1 MAIDGEPKDGD
12 YVRYV
17 EQLINRGQAAPG
29 QVVAKARDALS
40 GAATARGARSA
51 PGMAPSPGEVVGK
64 TRPTRQEA
72 VKLDTQWGRE
82 PAAAPAGAPSA
93 AVPPMPPAGAAQARN
108 ATLATRASTR
118 RGAFAVTIV
127 ALAIAWQAVRM
138 LFEALRR
145 PGFDPHELVPVA
157 FLAIFAGLLWR
168 AARSQRKRAG
178 QPLASLPPLTT
189 ISKNGPGN
197 TGR

>member
-29 QVVAKARDALS
+29 QVVAKTRDPLSGTPTGAAPRVPPVPPS
-40 GAATARGARSA
+40 GAA
-51 PGMAPSPGEVVGK
+51 
-64 TRPTRQEA
+64 
-72 VKLDTQWGRE
+72 
-82 PAAAPAGAPSA
+82 
-93 AVPPMPPAGAAQARN
+93 PPVPPAGAAQERN

-127 ALAIAWQAVRM
+127 ALAIGWQAVRM

-157 FLAIFAGLLWR
+157 FLVIFAGLLWR

>member
-29 QVVAKARDALS
+29 QVVAKGRDALS
-40 GAATARGARSA
+40 GATASNDSWSVPGTA
-51 PGMAPSPGEVVGK
+51 PAPGEVVGNP
-64 TRPTRQEA
+64 RPVRQDKP
-72 VKLDTQWGRE
+72 KLNVPWGRD
-82 PAAAPAGAPSA
+82 PAPNAPGDRATAAP
-93 AVPPMPPAGAAQARN
+93 PMGGGPAGN
-108 ATLATRASTR
+108 PTLATRASTR

-138 LFEALRR
+138 LFEALHR
-145 PGFDPHELVPVA
+145 PGFDPQDLVPVA
-157 FLAIFAGLLWR
+157 FLIIFAGLLWR
-168 AARSQRKRAG
+168 AARGQRKRADR
-178 QPLASLPPLTT
+178 PMTPLPPLTT